1 MSPKPRSRSARL
13 TVAAVL
19 ACASLVLAGCGGAH
33 DGAAPASQP
42 IPSSASSTASTTSAP
57 TTSATRG
64 PVAAATPGPA
74 AGAAAPQPAEPASVP
89 APSSTAAAVPDALRP
104 ARITI
109 PSIGVDSALVDLAIA
124 GDGTIQVPTEAQQ
137 AGWLGTSPAPGQR
150 GPAVIAGHVDSK
162 TGPAVFYQLR
172 TLAVGAPIIVT
183 RRDGSQVT
191 FTVDGSQNF
200 AKAGFPTQATYG
212 PVPGPALRLIT
223 CGGEYVKS
231 AGGYQ
236 DNLVVF
242 AS

>member
-1 MSPKPRSRSARL
+1 M
-13 TVAAVL
+13 
-19 ACASLVLAGCGGAH
+19 
-33 DGAAPASQP
+33 
-42 IPSSASSTASTTSAP
+42 
-57 TTSATRG
+57 
-64 PVAAATPGPA
+64 
-74 AGAAAPQPAEPASVP
+74 
-89 APSSTAAAVPDALRP
+89 PDALRP

-109 PSIGVDSALVDLAIA
+109 ASIGVDSALVDLGIA
-124 GDGTIQVPTEAQQ
+124 GDGTIQVPTDAQQ

-162 TGPAVFYQLR
+162 TGPAVFYKLR

-200 AKAGFPTQATYG
+200 AKSGFPTQATYG

>member
-1 MSPKPRSRSARL
+1 MRPR
-13 TVAAVL
+13 VAAVL
-19 ACASLVLAGCGGAH
+19 LCASIVLTGCGGAH
-33 DGAAPASQP
+33 DSAAPSR
-42 IPSSASSTASTTSAP
+42 SAP
-57 TTSATRG
+57 ATTATRG
-64 PVAAATPGPA
+64 PAAAATPGPA
-74 AGAAAPQPAEPASVP
+74 SGAPATPQNQPASVP
-89 APSSTAAAVPDALRP
+89 APSSTASAVPDALRP

-109 PSIGVDSALVDLAIA
+109 PSIGVDSALVDLGIA
-124 GDGTIQVPTEAQQ
+124 GDGTIQVPTDVQQ

-162 TGPAVFYQLR
+162 TGPAVFFKLR
-172 TLAVGAPIIVT
+172 TLAVGASIIVT

-200 AKAGFPTQATYG
+200 AKTGFPTQATYG

-223 CGGEYVKS
+223 CGGDYVKS